1 MSCEP
6 AGQDEFG
13 KTEKDWLQ
21 RCCSGGRKSDNNGME
36 SNTGGQFD
44 WNSGLYGKT
53 KTALSRVPF
62 CSENRLI
69 KLPVLH
75 AVP

>member
-21 RCCSGGRKSDNNGME
+21 RCCSGGGNLTTTVWNPIQEVSLTGIPACME
-36 SNTGGQFD
+36 KQKRHSPECRFAK
-44 WNSGLYGKT
+44 KT
-53 KTALSRVPF
+53 D
-62 CSENRLI
+62 
-69 KLPVLH
+69 
-75 AVP
+75 